1 MAVLLS
7 ESGELFLVPDNRLAE
22 FRVVYRPSPGRDVTG
37 EDLDTALLFSPPEE
51 PSEDRGAFSGGIF
64 SAFQESFSVVA
75 SFFRIG

>member
-1 MAVLLS
+1 
-7 ESGELFLVPDNRLAE
+7 
-22 FRVVYRPSPGRDVTG
+22 
-37 EDLDTALLFSPPEE
+37 LDTALLFSPPEE